1 MWLVQ
6 RKKKKNKKGEEKKEK
21 KRRRNRKNRNG
32 ASKKQ
37 FEDKVIRTYYE
48 YEVEAKER
56 RHKIRWRERK

>member
-1 MWLVQ
+1 MKCGWF
-6 RKKKKNKKGEEKKEK
+6 RGRRRRTRKEK